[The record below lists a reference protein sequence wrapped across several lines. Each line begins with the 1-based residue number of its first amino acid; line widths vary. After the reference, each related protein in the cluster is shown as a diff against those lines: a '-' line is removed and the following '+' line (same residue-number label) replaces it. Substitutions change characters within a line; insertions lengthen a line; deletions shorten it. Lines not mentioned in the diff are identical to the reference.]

1 MEAEISTRGF
11 FNKNW
16 SEQDIMNGVENA
28 YNELLQNGMN
38 NGNYVVKIK
47 GEDVTIVI
55 DNGIFRTAWGHHH
68 FSLEDFGF

>member
-55 DNGIFRTAWGHHH
+55 DNEIFSKIYHVIKK
-68 FSLEDFGF
+68 